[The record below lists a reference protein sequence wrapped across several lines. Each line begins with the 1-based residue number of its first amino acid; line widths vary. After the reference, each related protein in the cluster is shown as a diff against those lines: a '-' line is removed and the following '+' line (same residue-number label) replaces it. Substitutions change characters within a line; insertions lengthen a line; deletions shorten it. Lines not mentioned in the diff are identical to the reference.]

1 MNRKDLVH
9 ALALDLAASD
19 AATWNRFKNSE
30 TVLKAKKLAT
40 RMRTA
45 ASTVQRV
52 VRAEMPRL
60 ARTYTPLTKG
70 EILAQIPQRPYIDCG
85 SGDKAYLPN
94 DPLPKDYDLCVGDR
108 PATAY
113 GRNARLWTCGLLR
126 SLLLPEKKKVQ
137 IYYLTLHGPR
147 YAYDAAQLFEEGR
160 AAFARS
166 ALRCVSL
173 RRVSSFPN
181 SNFMNNNERNAAI
194 ARGDLVEATFD
205 HRGAAMP
212 MDISLGDDDD
222 DMDARHHLV
231 GHDAVVIV
239 FAKPVVGNRRPV
251 VKSHPVSF

>member
-1 MNRKDLVH
+1 MTQIKKMNRKDLVH

-30 TVLKAKKLAT
+30 TVLTAKKLAT

-45 ASTVQRV
+45 APTVQRAM
-52 VRAEMPRL
+52 RTL
-60 ARTYTPLTKG
+60 ARTYTPLTKE

-85 SGDKAYLPN
+85 SGNKAYLPN
-94 DPLPKDYDLCVGDR
+94 DPLPTDYDACVGDR

-126 SLLLPEKKKVQ
+126 SLLLPEKKKVR
-137 IYYLTLHGPR
+137 IYYLALHGTR
-147 YAYDAAQLFEEGR
+147 YSRDAAQLFREGR

-166 ALRCVSL
+166 ALRCVTL
-173 RRVSSFPN
+173 RRVGRFAETDELSL
-181 SNFMNNNERNAAI
+181 
-194 ARGDLVEATFD
+194 DL
-205 HRGAAMP
+205 
-212 MDISLGDDDD
+212 SLGDDDD

-239 FAKPVVGNRRPV
+239 FVKPVVGNRRPV
-251 VKSHPVSF
+251 VKSHSIFLS